1 LKGYLELVK
10 NGNYGK
16 DYKTLFQ
23 EFVQREGEQRIAY
36 ELCREEGPDHDKTFY
51 MEVTVNGTVLGEGKG
66 KTKKDAEQHAAHE
79 ALKKLGGIP

>member
-1 LKGYLELVK
+1 
-10 NGNYGK
+10 
-16 DYKTLFQ
+16 
-23 EFVQREGEQRIAY
+23 
-36 ELCREEGPDHDKTFY
+36 